1 MKNSKMLQLNWND
14 YTTSFC
20 NSAKELMDDRDF
32 MDVTLAFDDDEQIET
47 NKFMLSLCSPFF
59 RQIFK
64 RNKHNHPLL
73 YLKGIKSMN
82 MKKIIDFIY
91 HGEACVPEDDLET
104 FLSNANELRLKG
116 LTSSSQFSH
125 SNCSETNIEHEN
137 TNGKMKF
144 EQENYSDE
152 REGDFVNDYPT
163 ENENKV
169 MDDDD
174 NILIYDN
181 PAEMFLD
188 NSHQQ
193 YDEETSK
200 LFIEGNI
207 LSENGVF
214 KCKECGKEFSNK
226 ATLKNHMEI
235 HMNNS
240 YQCNLCLKTFGT
252 KNSFN
257 VHMSRSHKN
266 IPRKK

>member
-32 MDVTLAFDDDEQIET
+32 MDVTLAFDDNEQIAA

-82 MKKIIDFIY
+82 MKKMIDFIY

-104 FLSNANELRLKG
+104 FLSNANELKLKG
-116 LTSSSQFSH
+116 LTSSSQSSH
-125 SNCSETNIEHEN
+125 STCSQTNIEQEN
-137 TNGKMKF
+137 ANGKIKL
-144 EQENYSDE
+144 EQVNCSDQ
-152 REGDFVNDYPT
+152 REGDFVNDYQT
-163 ENENKV
+163 ENEV
-169 MDDDD
+169 MDEDD
-174 NILIYDN
+174 NIVIYNN

-188 NSHQQ
+188 NSHQQQ

-207 LSENGVF
+207 LSENGMYI
-214 KCKECGKEFSNK
+214 CKECGKEFSNK

-266 IPRKK
+266 TPRKK